1 MKTEYLH
8 SLAES
13 VSATNYI
20 ALLRVLLALPATL
33 SRGRVYSHSEQN
45 AIRRAAILR
54 KKIVRNHHRH
64 LRQKRINLNSH
75 N

>member
-1 MKTEYLH
+1 MRTEYLR

-20 ALLRVLLALPATL
+20 ALLRVLLALPDTL
-33 SRGRVYSHSEQN
+33 SRGRKYSHREQN

-54 KKIVRNHHRH
+54 KKIVRKRSR

>member
-1 MKTEYLH
+1 MRTEYLR

-54 KKIVRNHHRH
+54 KKIVRNHSR
-64 LRQKRINLNSH
+64 LRQKKNQSE
-75 N
+75 